1 MKAVLSRAY
10 ITSSPSVGS
19 AKLLNVISLGTVKT
33 LVFARTTPAQELIA
47 ALGRIQTTTASF
59 FALNMASPLIKSL
72 NLDLIMRRHNNPFDQ
87 FNLDDTLFGFE
98 LKKAFEDIPQLS
110 DIAGKFVDKAPFLD
124 YFSTVEHNKNQPMKR
139 LDDIAFARASL
150 LPFKVEKGLVDVL
163 SFDEDVYLKW
173 DASLILPHIA
183 ELDDNDYRF
192 LGKRLETF
200 VSTYDVVEP
209 VRALRKE
216 EVAELFSFLSRDTR
230 LSLGDEAD
238 VKDVSKEQTLKMLS
252 SAFELS
258 EVRDVIRPVI
268 AQDATDFEITTK
280 KLLEIGIKRFKTP
293 LLEYRSNNNYN
304 YRKWTSST
312 YPANISNSKFEGTGP
327 FTDRD
332 TELAI
337 IESSR
342 WHNNEF
348 PGVGASFNIASPLN
362 DEAAFDEIVY
372 PSRIVYAEDA
382 TDFDETA
389 KKLLHIGLTK
399 YKRPFYHIQSG
410 MRYQW
415 YSTDL
420 YTNSNNSPLTRRAG
434 TGPFT
439 DRDTD
444 LAVIEAGRS
453 HNNEIKGVGISLQPF
468 KRLNDEAEVNETV
481 DAVKIHFTRDTV
493 NAEHL
498 IGRNLTAD
506 FIRPRSFTLQGNNK
520 IWSDGATVQVYIQG
534 PAIYTYEYT
543 SIDEWTYSF
552 LLGYGGASNLYEV
565 YLGESVGSPY
575 PYVRRTRILS
585 GYEQGYWVS
594 VPTGITKTNN
604 SRLTERDTELL
615 SVYAGRDQLAFG
627 LPLRIEPELFSASV
641 DYVLP
646 IKVVYTK
653 EQKAIL
659 EADISD
665 LFIDLKV
672 INYGTRFVSVP
683 FPGTSYSLPYA
694 EVDTAFVE
702 EKAGKF
708 TDKATFLEGIT
719 STVEVLP
726 TKVALPEPELFTA
739 LANIDSKNIFI
750 KPRKYKTTF
759 IPFSG
764 DNVGNSNY
772 WLREYLEFTA
782 ELTVKN
788 NNDMLKELKEH
799 INTTVKSDA
808 FRPVFGFELF
818 KVSETDEKEIQKS
831 TTEEL
836 LSIISDFYRK
846 VSYRRDYQ
854 VENALADDTFSAFS
868 QNYSS
873 GYFSQAYV
881 GETIIGD

>member
-19 AKLLNVISLGTVKT
+19 AKLLNVISLGTVKI
-33 LVFARTTPAQELIA
+33 LVLARPTPAQELLV

-59 FALNMASPLIKSL
+59 FALNMASPLIKSF

-216 EVAELFSFLSRDTR
+216 EVAELFSFLSMDTS

-238 VKDVSKEQTLKMLS
+238 VKEASKEQTLKRLS

-293 LLEYRSNNNYN
+293 LLEYRSKNNYK
-304 YRKWTSST
+304 KWTSPT
-312 YPANISNSKFEGTGP
+312 YPANISNSKFEGAGP

-348 PGVGASFNIASPLN
+348 PGVGASFNIASRLN

-415 YSTDL
+415 YSTDR
-420 YTNSNNSPLTRRAG
+420 YTNSTNSPLTRQAG

-444 LAVIEAGRS
+444 LAVIEAGRW

-468 KRLNDEAEVNETV
+468 KRLNDEAELNEIV

-534 PAIYTYEYT
+534 PAIYTYGYT
-543 SIDEWTYSF
+543 SIDEGLYYA
-552 LLGYGGASNLYEV
+552 LLYYDDNESNLYEV

-575 PYVRRTRILS
+575 PYVRRTRTVI

-627 LPLRIEPELFSASV
+627 LPLRVEPELFSASV

-672 INYGTRFVSVP
+672 INYGF
-683 FPGTSYSLPYA
+683 GYTSA

-719 STVEVLP
+719 STVKVLP
-726 TKVALPEPELFTA
+726 TKVVLPEPELFTA

-750 KPRKYKTTF
+750 KPRKYKSTF

-788 NNDMLKELKEH
+788 NNDILKQLKEH

-831 TTEEL
+831 TTEEV

>member
-33 LVFARTTPAQELIA
+33 LVLAKPTPAQELIA

-163 SFDEDVYLKW
+163 SFDEDIYLKW

-200 VSTYDVVEP
+200 VSTYDIIEP

-216 EVAELFSFLSRDTR
+216 EVAELFSFLSMDTS

-238 VKDVSKEQTLKMLS
+238 VKDASKEQTLKRLS

-258 EVRDVIRPVI
+258 EVRDVVRPVI

-293 LLEYRSNNNYN
+293 LLEYRSKNNYK
-304 YRKWTSST
+304 KWTSST

-348 PGVGASFNIASPLN
+348 PGVGASFNIASRLN

-389 KKLLHIGLTK
+389 RKLLHIGLTK
-399 YKRPFYHIQSG
+399 YKRPFYITRNGLQ
-410 MRYQW
+410 YQW

-420 YTNSNNSPLTRRAG
+420 YPNSDNSILTRRAG

-444 LAVIEAGRS
+444 LAVIESGRW

-468 KRLNDEAEVNETV
+468 KRLNDEAELNETV

-520 IWSDGATVQVYIQG
+520 IWSDGAT
-534 PAIYTYEYT
+534 
-543 SIDEWTYSF
+543 
-552 LLGYGGASNLYEV
+552 
-565 YLGESVGSPY
+565 
-575 PYVRRTRILS
+575 
-585 GYEQGYWVS
+585 
-594 VPTGITKTNN
+594 GITKTNN

-615 SVYAGRDQLAFG
+615 SVYAGRDQIAFG
-627 LPLRIEPELFSASV
+627 LPMTLEPEFFSAGV

-672 INYGTRFVSVP
+672 INYGTRFVSAP

-708 TDKATFLEGIT
+708 TDKAAFLEGIT

-726 TKVALPEPELFTA
+726 TKVVLPEPELFTA
-739 LANIDSKNIFI
+739 LANIDSKKIFI
-750 KPRKYKTTF
+750 KPRKYKSAF

-764 DNVGNSNY
+764 DKVGNWEY
-772 WLREYLEFTA
+772 WSSEYLEFTA

-788 NNDMLKELKEH
+788 NNDILKELKDYV
-799 INTTVKSDA
+799 NTTVDSEV